1 MNNLN
6 LNKGSLEKEVLQKIP
21 RTDSYY
27 NAITAAL
34 GKTLAIIK
42 EIIKISQNDPYCHM
56 LIYINRSGTPT
67 DSTFES
73 LKTLINVP
81 IVYKS
86 HEEAEEYI
94 HEVLLFKELYNKVK
108 KENLQDKIIEKQ
120 TMEMFDA
127 LKIEDYSK
135 DSAFRW
141 RKNLNKIK
149 IEESESRIF
158 KVKRAVEDRLRLRAE
173 RSMFEARALFSGCL
187 SIDARWTHRR
197 KSPSCTVTALDAIT
211 GKVIVCVKVN
221 HIGGN
226 RNYSGYIGASNNM
239 ESYGTKIILKQLLQH
254 GILKNVKEIIKDKD
268 NTGGK
273 GES

>member
-1 MNNLN
+1 MYEEEEFYEQPMLTPEEQYDCFIDKWIMNNLN

-94 HEVLLFKELYNKVK
+94 HEVLLFKELYNLVK
-108 KENLQDKIIEKQ
+108 KEHLENRIVDKQ
-120 TMEMFDA
+120 TMEMFET
-127 LKIEDYSK
+127 LQISDYSK
-135 DSAFRW
+135 HFLHTLIFLDDAVKSSLIEKPNSKF
-141 RKNLNKIK
+141 NKW
-149 IEESESRIF
+149 
-158 KVKRAVEDRLRLRAE
+158 L
-173 RSMFEARALFSGCL
+173 
-187 SIDARWTHRR
+187 T
-197 KSPSCTVTALDAIT
+197 
-211 GKVIVCVKVN
+211 
-221 HIGGN
+221 
-226 RNYSGYIGASNNM
+226 
-239 ESYGTKIILKQLLQH
+239 
-254 GILKNVKEIIKDKD
+254 
-268 NTGGK
+268 
-273 GES
+273 